1 MLHSIT
7 TEAEYV
13 ALAEGVKKAR
23 YMRGI
28 LAFLMPR
35 LGSMS
40 IGVYED
46 SQGATDLEQPP
57 LSSSDSKHLSLI
69 HISEPTRPY

>member
-35 LGSMS
+35 LGVDEHWRVR
-40 IGVYED
+40 G
-46 SQGATDLEQPP
+46 QPGGDRLRAAP
-57 LSSSDSKHLSLI
+57 PELV
-69 HISEPTRPY
+69 R